1 MFSSLKQKTKK
12 IGLIL
17 ALGSATAMLTPGCS
31 EKDTRTTAQKRNDA
45 LVELAQKTGRYTV
58 SSEYDDKDKGYY
70 SSAINNIFKHSDFI
84 ADYVYKNHE
93 KKVIDEG
100 ILDALFVLKHKGELK
115 STLSFP
121 FFVQNYG
128 SHGKGN
134 ISDWLVRFTKQA
146 EIAKELRD
154 SDKEGLVPLTQDGQ
168 FWRAYNNSVFD
179 GRFRMTIPDSKEY
192 KRNKH
197 HEKYRN
203 NMPQNDVILQGMKK
217 IRQK

>member
-1 MFSSLKQKTKK
+1 
-12 IGLIL
+12 
-17 ALGSATAMLTPGCS
+17 
-31 EKDTRTTAQKRNDA
+31 
-45 LVELAQKTGRYTV
+45 
-58 SSEYDDKDKGYY
+58 
-70 SSAINNIFKHSDFI
+70 
-84 ADYVYKNHE
+84 VYKNQG

-100 ILDALFVLKHKGELK
+100 ILDALFVLKHKGKLK

-128 SHGKGN
+128 SHDKGN

-146 EIAKELRD
+146 EIAKELRA

-179 GRFRMTIPDSKEY
+179 GRFRMTIPVSKEY

-203 NMPQNDVILQGMKK
+203 NMPKNDVILQGMKK
-217 IRQK
+217 NRQK